1 MAIPK
6 ELEPLVE
13 GFSQEELKLFDNLVT
28 KQYEFAK
35 AKDPNAPTLQEGW
48 LRQQE
53 FDKRSNEWKKR
64 TDTAEDLAKRR
75 NEWYEQNKPIH
86 DAALEHAR
94 ELEARAQTLEQQ
106 QAELRQKLTEAE
118 ARRVT
123 EGGETVDWAELDRR
137 VEEKAK
143 TMGWVS
149 KSELQEL
156 AKQESSQMARE
167 AAREEATKAIV
178 AAKTEL
184 WEKSFPEIAN
194 HAADIS
200 EIAYDHKSEF
210 NGESLN
216 RTEFSA
222 FLKEKGISDFKA
234 GYTDYVK
241 PRRDERE
248 FKKRV
253 DAEVQQRLSGITVQ
267 GGSPV
272 LGGPQEK
279 GALQQRIERDN
290 AALQSVSAA
299 SAAAAAEMRA
309 EGKY

>member
-6 ELEPLVE
+6 ELESLVE

-35 AKDPNAPTLQEGW
+35 AKDPNGATLQEGW

-53 FDKRSNEWKKR
+53 FDKRSNEWKSR
-64 TDTAEDLAKRR
+64 TEKAEDLAKRR

-94 ELEARAQTLEQQ
+94 ELETRSQELETQ

-118 ARRVT
+118 ARRAA
-123 EGGETVDWAELDRR
+123 EGGDPVDKEELKRL
-137 VEEKAK
+137 VMEEAK
-143 TMGWVS
+143 GMGWLT
-149 KSELQEL
+149 KAEMQQLIDNKEFQL
-156 AKQESSQMARE
+156 ASVQ
-167 AAREEATKAIV
+167 AARDEATKAIV

-210 NGESLN
+210 QESLN

-222 FLKEKGISDFKA
+222 FLKDKGISDFKA

-253 DAEVQQRLSGITVQ
+253 DAEVQQRVSGMTVN
-267 GGSPV
+267 GGAV

-279 GALQQRIERDN
+279 GALQMRIERDN
-290 AALQSVSAA
+290 AAATTMSAA
-299 SAAAAAEMRA
+299 SAAAAAEMRT